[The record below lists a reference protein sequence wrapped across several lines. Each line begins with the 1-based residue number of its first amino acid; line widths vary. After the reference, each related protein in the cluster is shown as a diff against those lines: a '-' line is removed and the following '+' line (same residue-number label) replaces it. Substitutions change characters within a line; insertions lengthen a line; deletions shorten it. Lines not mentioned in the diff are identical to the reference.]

1 MRTKFKPWTVEY
13 LKEHFD
19 VNWTLERLEGAVIL
33 PSTYLEIGSGKG
45 GFLVQMA
52 KKYPEKTFLG
62 IEKNITCA
70 GITCKKIVE
79 EKLPNVFIISED
91 IEEVYPLIKDETI
104 AGIFLNFSDPWPKKR
119 HAKRRLT
126 SKRFL
131 DNYYRILQKG
141 GSIFLKTDNEELFVY
156 TLKLL
161 REDNRLNLVKIDENY
176 DGLIAFDAE
185 TEYEHSFR
193 LEGQNIYRLEAKK
206 E

>member
-13 LKEHFD
+13 LKEHPEI
-19 VNWTLERLEGAVIL
+19 NWTLKRLKEERIS

-45 GFLVQMA
+45 DFLVKIA
-52 KKYPEKTFLG
+52 KNYPDLIFLG

-70 GITCKKIVE
+70 GITCKKLVDD
-79 EKLPNVFIISED
+79 KVTNAYIISED
-91 IEEVYPLIKDETI
+91 IEQVFPLLKDESV

-126 SKRFL
+126 SERFL
-131 DNYYRILQKG
+131 DNYYRMLKKG
-141 GSIFLKTDNEELFVY
+141 GSIFLKTDNLELFEY

-161 REDNRLNLVKIDENY
+161 ERDGRLTLVKIDRNY
-176 DGLIAFDAE
+176 DGSIAFDAE